1 MACAYLQRQ
10 SRLVGCCCCF
20 SWWSAPF
27 ARSSGTSSQRS
38 PHEQAPSRL
47 LRGPHRKIVL
57 LRLHSMETSVS
68 SLVHPAALYG
78 RLCRS
83 DRSLD
88 AHLAVWYFRGAV
100 RAVYIQTVWRLTRWG
115 LALGCIA

>member
-1 MACAYLQRQ
+1 MACAYLQRRN
-10 SRLVGCCCCF
+10 RLAGCCCCY

-27 ARSSGTSSQRS
+27 AHSSGTSSQRF

-47 LRGPHRKIVL
+47 LHGPHRKIVL

-68 SLVHPAALYG
+68 SLVDPAALHG

-88 AHLAVWYFRGAV
+88 ARLAVWYFRGAV
-100 RAVYIQTVWRLTRWG
+100 RAVCTHAV
-115 LALGCIA
+115 